1 MKKLFPILTM
11 ALVIFAGS
19 LSIETHAEELNTNDV
34 LTAEEKI
41 TADGEK
47 NNADAWLE
55 GNRWRHAVYGQGIDR
70 IQMDWHG
77 S

>member
-55 GNRWRHAVYGQGIDR
+55 GKTMAEKYSGLGDDDKLAKNG
-70 IQMDWHG
+70 
-77 S
+77 